1 MIGQLLAVPLVWR
14 VGILLSLLAATI
26 VAENLHSFQA
36 EDAEEAALMLRDGR
50 QAAAK
55 PLHASDTITVAVS
68 FGFTRIYRVHYT
80 FADDQGRQ
88 WTGGGP
94 DHGSRIREP
103 NRPVATRTH
112 ASRCTTRRSLRSR
125 RSDAQRRSF
134 HLRDRAGAAHVDGHR
149 RLHRSPDNR
158 DRADMARARGPITA
172 TGNQG
177 SCPAA
182 VELAHAVPDARS
194 SIRGEA
200 R

>member
-26 VAENLHSFQA
+26 VAENLHAFQA

-88 WTGGGP
+88 WTGGDQITEAEFANLTDPSRPELMRADARLIVLYDPADPTRNGVRSTYETVPGP
-94 DHGSRIREP
+94 RMWMVIAAFIAVLITGIGLTWR
-103 NRPVATRTH
+103 VH
-112 ASRCTTRRSLRSR
+112 AARSR
-125 RSDAQRRSF
+125 R
-134 HLRDRAGAAHVDGHR
+134 RATKGAALPR
-149 RLHRSPDNR
+149 
-158 DRADMARARGPITA
+158 
-172 TGNQG
+172 
-177 SCPAA
+177 
-182 VELAHAVPDARS
+182 
-194 SIRGEA
+194 
-200 R
+200 